1 MKNDN
6 NKCWLGENCECSGN
20 KVHSCMYLY
29 HRFGVIE
36 CASESFKRTTINYSH
51 KTELRNRNELL
62 KNGKFKSGDNYNQ
75 KLNKRLKELQ

>member
-1 MKNDN
+1 MKDCQNR
-6 NKCWLGENCECSGN
+6 CWLSKESICNGN
-20 KVHSCMYLY
+20 KVHSCKYLF
-29 HRFGVIE
+29 HRFRVIE